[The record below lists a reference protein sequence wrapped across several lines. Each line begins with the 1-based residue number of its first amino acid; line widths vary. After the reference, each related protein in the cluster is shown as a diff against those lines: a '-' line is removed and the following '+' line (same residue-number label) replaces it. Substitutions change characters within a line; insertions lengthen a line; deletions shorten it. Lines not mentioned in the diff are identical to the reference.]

1 MTNFIDNKYTK
12 WYYEIIERSKNRII
26 DGYHERHHIIP
37 KSLGG
42 TNRKDN
48 LVSLTAKEH
57 FICHLLL
64 VKMTTGEDRK
74 KMSYALWLIINI
86 ENKNQ
91 HRYKINSKRY
101 DKIRKEHSLMLS
113 KKHSGKAFSCNSF
126 KGKKHKKETIEY
138 FSKIKLGKNNPNY
151 GVKQKPEWNK
161 LKSDAQKGISKPKI
175 SCVICHRIV
184 GGTGNLFRWHS
195 KCQPT
200 SELS

>member
-12 WYYEIIERSKNRII
+12 WYYKIIERSKNRII

-48 LVSLTAKEH
+48 LVSLTAREH

-64 VKMTTGEDRK
+64 VKMTNDGDKK

-91 HRYKINSKRY
+91 RRYKINSKKY
-101 DKIRKEHSLMLS
+101 DKIRKEHSSMLS
-113 KKHSGKAFSCNSF
+113 KKYSGKSFSCDSF

-151 GVKQKPEWNK
+151 GVRQKPEWNEA
-161 LKSDAQKGISKPKI
+161 KSISQKGIMKPKI
-175 SCVICHRIV
+175 CCLGCRETV
-184 GGTGNLFRWHS
+184 GGHGNLSRWHTECI
-195 KCQPT
+195 KVKN
-200 SELS
+200 LL